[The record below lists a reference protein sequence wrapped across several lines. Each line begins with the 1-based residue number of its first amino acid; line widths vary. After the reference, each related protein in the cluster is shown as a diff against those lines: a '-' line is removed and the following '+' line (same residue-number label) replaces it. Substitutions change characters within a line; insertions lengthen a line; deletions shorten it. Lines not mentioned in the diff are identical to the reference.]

1 MPESN
6 ESIESRIQSAI
17 LELENVE
24 SPNISAWAR
33 TRNLPYQRLLAR
45 YKGRC
50 SFSERTPNG
59 RKLDE
64 SQESALCRYIDFLDS
79 IYLPPKRPAITAAA
93 NAILASSHVDNS
105 TKPPTIGSHWLQRF
119 LRRHPEYNCRRQRAM
134 DIDRKKC
141 LNKQI
146 AREWFDS
153 YKETIAKYGI
163 TADDI
168 WNFDETGFNIGV
180 GRDQWIIT
188 REPKRQITG
197 GFNTNREY
205 ATAIEAVS
213 ATGSTIA
220 PVVILSAKLLLLR
233 WFEIVGD
240 ERIAVTETG
249 YLNNVLALQWI
260 QLFNKLTKDSVK
272 GTHRMLLCDQF
283 GSHLTYEF
291 VKYCEDH
298 NIILFFLPPHSSHLL
313 QPLDVGVFSAYKHW
327 HSEWVY
333 DATVAGY
340 EKITKDD
347 FLSAIAQI
355 RQKTFKP
362 STIKLGFR
370 LTGLWPIN
378 PAIVCDTLEDLERD
392 FGYDTLSP
400 PSSVATG
407 DSADC
412 STPKTAQRVKKL
424 EERIEE
430 KINRMQ
436 QPSRR
441 LIQKLSKAATDLAH
455 LVVELK
461 QDIERG
467 DYVREQRHAHENR
480 SRRASKLTGIVHSSQ
495 VERMKR
501 ILKSGD
507 NLKALMKLRPYYRR
521 EVLPELKRV
530 CKAKGYFI
538 KK

>member
-1 MPESN
+1 M
-6 ESIESRIQSAI
+6 AI

-24 SPNISAWAR
+24 KPNIKAWAR
-33 TRNLPYQRLLAR
+33 AKNLPYQRLLAR
-45 YKGRC
+45 YKGRP
-50 SFSERTPNG
+50 SLSERPPNG

-79 IYLPPKRPAITAAA
+79 IFFPPKRPVIAAAA
-93 NAILASSHVDNS
+93 NAILASNHIGP
-105 TKPPTIGSHWLQRF
+105 TKPPTIGDHWLKRF
-119 LRRHPEYNCRRQRAM
+119 LQRHPEYLSRRQRAM
-134 DIDRKKC
+134 DIERKKC
-141 LNKQI
+141 LDRQV
-146 AREWFDS
+146 AREWFNS
-153 YKETIAKYGI
+153 YQETIAQYGI
-163 TADDI
+163 PADDI

-180 GRDQWIIT
+180 GKDQWIIT
-188 REPKRQITG
+188 REPKRQISG
-197 GFNTNREY
+197 GFSTNREY

-220 PVVILSAKLLLLR
+220 PVVILSAKVLLQR

-272 GTHRMLLCDQF
+272 GTHRLLVCDQF

-291 VKYCEDH
+291 VKYCED
-298 NIILFFLPPHSSHLL
+298 NRIILFFLPPHSSHIL

-333 DATVAGY
+333 DATVSGY
-340 EKITKDD
+340 ERITKDD
-347 FLSAIAQI
+347 FLGAIAQI

-378 PAIVCDTLEDLERD
+378 PNIVLENLVDSVEED
-392 FGYDTLSP
+392 FGFNTPSP
-400 PSSVATG
+400 PSSITSG
-407 DSADC
+407 QDSSDL
-412 STPKTAQRVKKL
+412 STPKTADRVKRL
-424 EERIEE
+424 EERLED

-436 QPSRR
+436 QSPSRR
-441 LIQKLSKAATDLAH
+441 LLRKIAKAATEFAYLID
-455 LVVELK
+455 EL
-461 QDIERG
+461 QQNIENSN
-467 DYVREQRHAHENR
+467 YLREIRYARENR
-480 SRRASKLTGIVHSSQ
+480 SRKASKLTGIVHSSQ

-507 NLKALMKLRPYYRR
+507 DLKALMKLRPYFKR

-530 CKAKGYFI
+530 CKKKGYFI